1 MSTTTDALQAQ
12 LVSWREAF
20 DQSFA
25 EPRDKQGWGDTWD
38 VLGIRIANE
47 PFALHLDDLA
57 GLLPAMTPAPYP
69 ADAPALLGLAGHRGQ
84 VLPLYDLRALLGRGP
99 STEPR
104 WWVIVRSTPLAL
116 AFEGFDGQWRLPPED
131 RLQQD
136 DSAPDSGSGWTV
148 RCGGELRPM
157 IALAPLVERLTA
169 HLAVHRD
176 APAPMNTQQ
185 A

>member
-1 MSTTTDALQAQ
+1 MNTTTTDALQAQ
-12 LVSWREAF
+12 LASWREAF

-25 EPRDKQGWGDTWD
+25 EPRDKGDWGDVWN
-38 VLGIRIANE
+38 VLGIRIAGE

-69 ADAPALLGLAGHRGQ
+69 ADAPALLGLIGHRGQ
-84 VLPLYDLRALLGRGP
+84 VLPLYDLRALLGRGTAP
-99 STEPR
+99 ASR
-104 WWVIVRSTPLAL
+104 WWAIVRAAPLAL

-136 DSAPDSGSGWTV
+136 GSSTDSHSGWTV
-148 RCGGELRPM
+148 KCGDELRPL

-169 HLAVHRD
+169 SFAAHHD
-176 APAPMNTQQ
+176 AAPMGLQQ